1 MPHDIFIC
9 HSAKDKPT
17 ADALCATLEAK
28 GLRCWIAPRDV
39 LPGADWSEAII
50 DAINGSRALVL
61 VYSEHANTSP
71 QIRREVERAVHKGL
85 AIVPLRIEDV
95 PMSKALEYFIS
106 TPHWLDALTPPLQ
119 RHLDYLAETLK
130 RLIDARPGEPAL
142 APPPVLP
149 GKPDPIRHDTRSL
162 VTPPKWDAR
171 TVAVAAASIL
181 AVLIVLGY
189 FLTSKDD
196 GLPASNAGRV
206 SSAGPGSGVARELI
220 GSWIAQTTVNGLP
233 IAVETTVESD
243 GRSKVTNTFRDYGRY
258 ISGGGRW
265 SMVNTGGQQTS
276 GAYAFVSDGVM
287 SMSGPLGTALW
298 NRDPGSPAG
307 RSGRLSGTW
316 STTGTSPDG
325 LPATTT
331 LVFGADGTYQ
341 LIARSEETA
350 TLDARDGRWKSTSLH
365 SGKITEGSYQVV
377 GPDALSWSTP
387 TGTLAFKRRSS

>member
-142 APPPVLP
+142 APPPVVP
-149 GKPDPIRHDTRSL
+149 GKPDPVRRDIQSL
-162 VTPPKWDAR
+162 VTRPKWDAR
-171 TVAVAAASIL
+171 TVAVAAVSIL
-181 AVLIVLGY
+181 AGLIVFGY
-189 FLTSKDD
+189 LLTSRDD
-196 GLPASNAGRV
+196 GLPV
-206 SSAGPGSGVARELI
+206 SSAGRGSGVARELI

-276 GAYAFVSDGVM
+276 GTYAFVSDGVM

-298 NRDPGSPAG
+298 NRDPGSPAD

-331 LVFGADGTYQ
+331 LVFGGNGSYQ

-350 TLDARDGRWKSTSLH
+350 TLEARAGRWKSTSLH